1 MAKNRVNKK
10 DLEEREM
17 AFKSLPPS
25 VRNTLTDEEKD
36 LFLHAEVWPDT
47 LFEKL
52 SEFIINQSDE

>member
-1 MAKNRVNKK
+1 MAKNRVSKQ

-17 AFKSLPPS
+17 AYQSLPPS
-25 VRNTLTDEEKD
+25 VKNSLTDEEKD

-52 SEFIINQSDE
+52 SEFIIKQNGD